1 MRFAHS
7 FLVWGTI
14 CAAAFHLAGCAS
26 PARTISIEGFEQ
38 RVATHEDQ
46 ALTQRERIATRLLQR
61 LETRHAQQ
69 QAAGQADQPF
79 TYEILMLSSGG
90 QYGAFGVGV
99 LQGWSQ
105 VTDASARR
113 PEFDLVT
120 GVSTGALIAPF
131 ALLGTDD
138 SIRRINQ
145 LYHEASDRLA
155 LLRGIFFF
163 LPWQPSFFDNRPL
176 AERIEIEVDTHTVR
190 GIAEAHEQHRKL
202 LLGSTDLDLGRFRIW
217 DLGPQAVRAL
227 ATDDAD
233 TLHRMLL
240 SSASIPGVFPP
251 VAIDGALYAD
261 GAAAQAAF
269 VGLDRKEIV
278 QVFREFAA
286 RNPDAPMPRL
296 RFWVIVNGYLDAK
309 PELTQ
314 AAWVPVVRRSVA
326 VLTSYSMRV
335 TLRHMQ
341 FGAELLAQDLNTDV
355 DFRYLAVPHDLELPE
370 SQHRLFDQEL
380 MHRLAAEGFRLGRDP
395 SSWRSQALAPEIP
408 GSAIHLDPMQFEA
421 P

>member
-1 MRFAHS
+1 MRFGHS
-7 FLVWGTI
+7 FLVCVAL
-14 CAAAFHLAGCAS
+14 CATAIHLASCAS
-26 PARTISIEGFEQ
+26 PPRTITAEAFEE
-38 RVATHEDQ
+38 RVAAHEAQ
-46 ALTQRERIATRLLQR
+46 SLAQRDRIAARLLQR
-61 LETRHAQQ
+61 LETRHAGQ
-69 QAAGQADQPF
+69 QALGREDQPF

-105 VTDASARR
+105 VTETTVRR

-131 ALLGTDD
+131 GLLGTDD
-138 SIRRINQ
+138 SIQRISQ
-145 LYHEASDRLA
+145 LYHEASDRMA
-155 LLRGIFFF
+155 LLRGLLFFM
-163 LPWQPSFFDNRPL
+163 PWQPSFFDNGPL
-176 AERIEIEVDTHTVR
+176 AERIAAEVDMDTVR
-190 GIAEAHEQHRKL
+190 GIAEAHAQHRKL

-217 DLGPQAVRAL
+217 DLGPRAARAL
-227 ATDDAD
+227 ETGDAEK
-233 TLHRMLL
+233 LHRILL
-240 SSASIPGVFPP
+240 SSASIPAAFPP
-251 VAIDGALYAD
+251 VAIEGALYAD

-269 VGLDRKEIV
+269 VGLDLQEIV

-296 RFWVIVNGYLDAK
+296 RFWVIVNGYLDIR
-309 PELTQ
+309 PELTR

-341 FGAELLAQDLNTDV
+341 FGAELLARDLNTEV
-355 DFRYLAVPHDLELPE
+355 DFRYIAVPHDLELPE
-370 SQHRLFDQEL
+370 SRHRLFDQEL
-380 MHRLAAEGFRLGRDP
+380 MRRLAAEGFRLGRDP
-395 SSWRSQALAPEIP
+395 SSWRSDALAPEIP
-408 GSAIHLDPMQFEA
+408 GSALHMEPVRFDA